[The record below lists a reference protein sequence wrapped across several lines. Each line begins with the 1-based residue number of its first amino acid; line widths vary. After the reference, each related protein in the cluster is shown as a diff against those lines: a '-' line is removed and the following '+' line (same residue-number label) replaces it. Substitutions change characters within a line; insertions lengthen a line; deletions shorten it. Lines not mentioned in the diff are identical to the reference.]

1 MSDWPSLRLV
11 IPLAGGILLSD
22 TIQDTDLITDF
33 VMYLSVPLITVV
45 LLSFWYGP
53 RVPRLYGTGLM
64 LSFFMLGAWSYS
76 GFMEKVHVEWP
87 QQECDYWGHVTDWPQ
102 EKARSYRID
111 LRLDCPD
118 YAGRD
123 IILYV
128 PKDSSV
134 NRLEPGVTLAFHGR
148 VEKPQNGDSVTFDY
162 ASYLYRHGIS
172 GSLWVPSVKW
182 KPVTSLRCRGV
193 RLAASRL
200 RRTMM
205 LKLREWGLDGNAFA
219 VVAAVSLGE
228 KRALDD
234 SLRQVY
240 SSSGASHLLAVS
252 GLHVGIMFW
261 LLGLLVPKKLFP
273 FRLSWIRDVIVMALM
288 WTYAV
293 AIGMPLSIVR
303 AMIMFSMLSF
313 CRAVGRDS
321 QPVNTLSFAA
331 LAILAVQPQGLF
343 DMGFQLSFSAVLAI
357 LLFESDIRGL
367 LAPRTAVGKYLW
379 GTVSVSL
386 AAQLGTAPLV
396 AYHFGT
402 FSTYFLLTNMLAIPV
417 MFPIVCLSMMLWAVG
432 WFPAVSSVIVKVLV
446 FLVKTENG
454 FLTRIVSLP
463 HPVIGLE
470 TDSAGLVWIV
480 YFMMLALWLWIRECR
495 SSRLVQ
501 GLWLVVLVQ
510 VMQLFQNFVV

>member
-22 TIQDTDLITDF
+22 TIQDTDIITQY
-33 VMYLSVPLITVV
+33 VMYLSVPLATVV
-45 LLSFWYGP
+45 LLSFCYGH
-53 RVPRLYGTGLM
+53 RIPRLYGIGLI
-64 LSFFMLGAWSYS
+64 LSFFLLGAWSYA
-76 GFMEKVHVEWP
+76 GFLEKVHVEWP
-87 QQECDYWGHVTDWPQ
+87 DSECDCWGHVTDWPQ
-102 EKARSYRID
+102 EKARSFRID
-111 LRLDCPD
+111 LRLDCPG

-128 PKDSSV
+128 PKDSSASM
-134 NRLEPGVTLAFHGR
+134 LEPGAMLAFHGR

-172 GSLWVPSVKW
+172 GSLWVPSGKWRVLESVK
-182 KPVTSLRCRGV
+182 CRGV
-193 RLAASRL
+193 RLAASKL
-200 RRTMM
+200 RRAMM
-205 LKLREWGLDGNAFA
+205 LKLRDWGLDGNAFA

-234 SLRQVY
+234 SLREVY
-240 SSSGASHLLAVS
+240 SNSGASHLLAVS

-261 LLGLLVPKKLFP
+261 LLGLLVPKGLFP
-273 FRLSWIRDVIVMALM
+273 FRMSWIRDVIVMAVM

-293 AIGMPLSIVR
+293 AIGLPLSIVR

-331 LAILAVQPQGLF
+331 LAILTVQPEGLF

-367 LAPRTAVGKYLW
+367 VNPRTAVGKYMW

-396 AYHFGT
+396 AWHFGT
-402 FSTYFLLTNMLAIPV
+402 FSTYFLLTNLLAIPI
-417 MFPIVCLSMMLWAVG
+417 MFPIVCLSMMLWVVG
-432 WFPAVSSVIVKVLV
+432 WFPVVRTVIIKLLT
-446 FLVKTENG
+446 FLVSVENG
-454 FLTRIVSLP
+454 FLSRIVSLP
-463 HPVIGLE
+463 HSVIGLE
-470 TDSAGLVWIV
+470 TDSRGLVWAV
-480 YFMMLALWLWIRECR
+480 YFMMLAIWLWIRECR

-501 GLWLVVLVQ
+501 GLWLVALVQ
-510 VMQLFQNFVV
+510 VMQLVQNFVV